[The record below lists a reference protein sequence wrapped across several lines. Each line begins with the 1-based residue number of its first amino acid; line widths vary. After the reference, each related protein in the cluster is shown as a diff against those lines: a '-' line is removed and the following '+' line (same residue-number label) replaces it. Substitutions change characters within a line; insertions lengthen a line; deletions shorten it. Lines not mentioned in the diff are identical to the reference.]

1 MKNFNKNILFVGLTL
16 TSLGAQAQAY
26 KDGYV
31 TYKDIESSKF
41 HLMLQQWDANG
52 KLNDDDHFFISRV
65 KPKVRFRNKATQVKN
80 TL

>member
-41 HLMLQQWDANG
+41 HLMLQQ
-52 KLNDDDHFFISRV
+52 
-65 KPKVRFRNKATQVKN
+65 
-80 TL
+80 